1 MKTQPNNKV
10 KILQKNNGCSI
21 HIKFDHSLF
30 IWDILVNFFVVV
42 IFWLA
47 ASFAIYA
54 VFFGS
59 DSGAVGFLMVW
70 LIRCKCI
77 HLSRD

>member
-1 MKTQPNNKV
+1 MKIQPDSKGT
-10 KILQKNNGCSI
+10 IDPKNNGCSI

-30 IWDILVNFFVVV
+30 IGDIFVNFFVVG